1 MLKTLIKMQFSALA
15 SQTIMRTRKG
25 RATNKTSPGKI
36 ILYSLLLLLCFGY
49 LSVIFGII
57 FLMLE
62 SMTAE
67 TAQNWSMTSLA
78 SFMSMIL
85 CFVGTIFTTQSLI
98 FNSKDNDLL
107 ISMPIPP
114 RLILLSRI
122 TTLAIMNYIF
132 ALMIFLPA
140 TIAWVMVNGFG
151 LGVLVYLALF
161 IFVPLASMTL
171 TLILGWIIA
180 LISSRMKN
188 KSLVTTILSV
198 AAFLV
203 YFLLCFNLG
212 DYITVIEENP
222 SLVSSFIS
230 EYLGLFVLM
239 GKAVANLDII
249 ALLITIA
256 VCVLPFAV
264 VIFILSKSFLK
275 IVTDKKSAK
284 KAVYRKKEMKAGT
297 ISSALIKK
305 EFQRFFTSATYFL
318 NSFMGIIFMILIAA
332 AIILNLNG
340 IKEFI
345 SEISTGLGFLLPIE
359 NIMAFFGIAI
369 IIVISAFNI
378 PTSVCISLEGKTLWI
393 LQSMPLKAKDVLL
406 AKMRAAVIATSL
418 PNLIFA
424 IIISILFG
432 LDILSI
438 TAIIIVAIAM
448 PIFSSCFGIIINMLM
463 PRFDWVNETL
473 CVKQSGST
481 IISLLLMLV
490 ATIITVG
497 CGGAVFFLIS
507 ATGGII
513 LTIALTVIFATISYI
528 IIRNCFEERFRN
540 LG

>member
-49 LSVIFGII
+49 LSVIFGVI

-67 TAQNWSMTSLA
+67 TAQNWSMTVLA

-198 AAFLV
+198 AAFRV
-203 YFLLCFNLG
+203 YFQLCFNLG

-332 AIILNLNG
+332 AIILNVNG
-340 IKEFI
+340 IKEFM

-406 AKMRAAVIATSL
+406 AKMRAAVIATSI

-424 IIISILFG
+424 VIMSILFG

-490 ATIITVG
+490 AAVITVG

>member
-49 LSVIFGII
+49 LSVIFGVI

-406 AKMRAAVIATSL
+406 AKMRAAVIATSI

>member
-332 AIILNLNG
+332 AIILNVNG

-406 AKMRAAVIATSL
+406 AKMRAAVIATSI

>member
-332 AIILNLNG
+332 AIILNVNG

-406 AKMRAAVIATSL
+406 AKMRAAVIATSI

-513 LTIALTVIFATISYI
+513 LTIVLTVIFATISYI

>member
-67 TAQNWSMTSLA
+67 TAQNWSMTALA

-332 AIILNLNG
+332 AIILNVNG
-340 IKEFI
+340 IKEFM

-406 AKMRAAVIATSL
+406 AKMRAAVIATSI

>member
-332 AIILNLNG
+332 AIILNVNG
-340 IKEFI
+340 IKEFM

-406 AKMRAAVIATSL
+406 AKMRAAVIATSI

-490 ATIITVG
+490 AAVITVG

>member
-49 LSVIFGII
+49 LSVIFGVI

-67 TAQNWSMTSLA
+67 TAQNWSMTALA

-230 EYLGLFVLM
+230 DYLGLFVLM

-406 AKMRAAVIATSL
+406 AKMRAAVIATSI

>member
-67 TAQNWSMTSLA
+67 TAQNWSMTALA

-297 ISSALIKK
+297 VSSALIKK

-332 AIILNLNG
+332 AIILNVNG
-340 IKEFI
+340 IKEFM

-406 AKMRAAVIATSL
+406 AKMRAAVIATSI

>member
-49 LSVIFGII
+49 LSVIFGVI

-67 TAQNWSMTSLA
+67 TAQNWSMTALA

-332 AIILNLNG
+332 AIILNVNG

-406 AKMRAAVIATSL
+406 AKMRAAVIATSI

-424 IIISILFG
+424 VIMSILFG

>member
-49 LSVIFGII
+49 LSVIFGVI

-67 TAQNWSMTSLA
+67 TAQNWSMTALA

-85 CFVGTIFTTQSLI
+85 CFVGTKFTTQSLI

-332 AIILNLNG
+332 AIILNVNG
-340 IKEFI
+340 IKEFM

-359 NIMAFFGIAI
+359 NIMAFFGLAI

-406 AKMRAAVIATSL
+406 AKMRAAVIATSI

-424 IIISILFG
+424 VIMSILFG

-490 ATIITVG
+490 AAVITVG

>member
-15 SQTIMRTRKG
+15 SQTIMITRKG

-49 LSVIFGII
+49 LSVIFGVI

-151 LGVLVYLALF
+151 LGVLVWLALF

-230 EYLGLFVLM
+230 DYLGLFVLM

-297 ISSALIKK
+297 VSSALIKK

-332 AIILNLNG
+332 AIILNVNG
-340 IKEFI
+340 IKEFM

-406 AKMRAAVIATSL
+406 AKMRAAVIATSI

-424 IIISILFG
+424 VIMSILFG

>member
-49 LSVIFGII
+49 LSVIFGVI

-67 TAQNWSMTSLA
+67 TAQNWSMTALA

-140 TIAWVMVNGFG
+140 TIAWVMVNGLG
-151 LGVLVYLALF
+151 LGVLVWLALF

-230 EYLGLFVLM
+230 DYLGLFVLM

-297 ISSALIKK
+297 VSSALIKK

-332 AIILNLNG
+332 AIILNVNG
-340 IKEFI
+340 IKEFM

-406 AKMRAAVIATSL
+406 AKMRAAVIATSI

-424 IIISILFG
+424 VIMSILFG

-490 ATIITVG
+490 AAVITVG

>member
-49 LSVIFGII
+49 LSVIFGVI

-67 TAQNWSMTSLA
+67 TAQNWSMTALA

-132 ALMIFLPA
+132 ALMIFLLA
-140 TIAWVMVNGFG
+140 TIAWVMVNGLG
-151 LGVLVYLALF
+151 LGVLVWLALF

-230 EYLGLFVLM
+230 DYLGLFVLM

-297 ISSALIKK
+297 VSSALIKK

-332 AIILNLNG
+332 AIILNVNG
-340 IKEFI
+340 IKEFM

-406 AKMRAAVIATSL
+406 AKMRAAVIATSI

-424 IIISILFG
+424 VIMSILFG

-490 ATIITVG
+490 AAVITVG
-497 CGGAVFFLIS
+497 CGGAVFFFIS

>member
-49 LSVIFGII
+49 LSVIFGVI

-67 TAQNWSMTSLA
+67 TAQNWSMTALA

-332 AIILNLNG
+332 AIILNVNG

-406 AKMRAAVIATSL
+406 AKMRAAVIATSI

-424 IIISILFG
+424 IIIYS
-432 LDILSI
+432 
-438 TAIIIVAIAM
+438 
-448 PIFSSCFGIIINMLM
+448 
-463 PRFDWVNETL
+463 
-473 CVKQSGST
+473 
-481 IISLLLMLV
+481 
-490 ATIITVG
+490 
-497 CGGAVFFLIS
+497 
-507 ATGGII
+507 
-513 LTIALTVIFATISYI
+513 
-528 IIRNCFEERFRN
+528 FRA
-540 LG
+540 

>member
-1 MLKTLIKMQFSALA
+1 
-15 SQTIMRTRKG
+15 
-25 RATNKTSPGKI
+25 
-36 ILYSLLLLLCFGY
+36 
-49 LSVIFGII
+49 
-57 FLMLE
+57 
-62 SMTAE
+62 
-67 TAQNWSMTSLA
+67 
-78 SFMSMIL
+78 
-85 CFVGTIFTTQSLI
+85 
-98 FNSKDNDLL
+98 
-107 ISMPIPP
+107 
-114 RLILLSRI
+114 
-122 TTLAIMNYIF
+122 
-132 ALMIFLPA
+132 
-140 TIAWVMVNGFG
+140 
-151 LGVLVYLALF
+151 
-161 IFVPLASMTL
+161 
-171 TLILGWIIA
+171 
-180 LISSRMKN
+180 MKN

-230 EYLGLFVLM
+230 DYLGLFVLM

-332 AIILNLNG
+332 AIILNVNG

-406 AKMRAAVIATSL
+406 AKMRAAVIATSI

-424 IIISILFG
+424 VIMSILFG

>member
-49 LSVIFGII
+49 LSVIFGVI

-332 AIILNLNG
+332 AIILNVNG

-406 AKMRAAVIATSL
+406 AKMRAAVIATSI

>member
-49 LSVIFGII
+49 LSVIFGVI

-67 TAQNWSMTSLA
+67 TAQNWSMTALA

-230 EYLGLFVLM
+230 DYLGLFVLM

-284 KAVYRKKEMKAGT
+284 KAIYRKKEMKAGT

-332 AIILNLNG
+332 AIILNVNG

-406 AKMRAAVIATSL
+406 AKMRAAVIATSI

-424 IIISILFG
+424 VIMSILFG

-490 ATIITVG
+490 AAVITVG

>member
-49 LSVIFGII
+49 LSVIFGVI

-67 TAQNWSMTSLA
+67 TAQNWSMTALA

-332 AIILNLNG
+332 AIILNVNG

-406 AKMRAAVIATSL
+406 AKMRAAVIATSI

>member
-1 MLKTLIKMQFSALA
+1 MLKTLIKMQFSGLA

-67 TAQNWSMTSLA
+67 TAQNWSMTALA

-332 AIILNLNG
+332 AIILNVNG
-340 IKEFI
+340 IKEFM

-406 AKMRAAVIATSL
+406 AKMRAAVIATSI

>member
-49 LSVIFGII
+49 LSVIFGVI

-67 TAQNWSMTSLA
+67 TAQNWSMTALA

-406 AKMRAAVIATSL
+406 AKMRAAVIATSI

>member
-49 LSVIFGII
+49 LSVIFGVI

-340 IKEFI
+340 IKEFM

-406 AKMRAAVIATSL
+406 AKMRAAVIATSI

>member
-49 LSVIFGII
+49 LSVIFGVI

-67 TAQNWSMTSLA
+67 TAQNWSMTALA

-284 KAVYRKKEMKAGT
+284 KAIYRKKEMKAGT
-297 ISSALIKK
+297 VSSALIKK

-332 AIILNLNG
+332 AIILNVNG
-340 IKEFI
+340 IKEFM

-406 AKMRAAVIATSL
+406 AKMRAAVIATSI

-424 IIISILFG
+424 VIISILFG

>member
-49 LSVIFGII
+49 LSVIFGVI

-67 TAQNWSMTSLA
+67 TAQNWSMTALA

-140 TIAWVMVNGFG
+140 TIAWVMVNGLG
-151 LGVLVYLALF
+151 LGVLVWLALF

-230 EYLGLFVLM
+230 DYLGLFVLM

-284 KAVYRKKEMKAGT
+284 KAIYRKKEMKAGT
-297 ISSALIKK
+297 VSSALIKK

-332 AIILNLNG
+332 AIILNVNG
-340 IKEFI
+340 IKEFM

-406 AKMRAAVIATSL
+406 AKMRAAVIATSI

-424 IIISILFG
+424 VIMSILFG

-490 ATIITVG
+490 AAVITVG

>member
-406 AKMRAAVIATSL
+406 AKMRAAVIATSI

>member
-49 LSVIFGII
+49 LSVIFGVI

-67 TAQNWSMTSLA
+67 TAQNWSMTALA

-305 EFQRFFTSATYFL
+305 EFQRF
-318 NSFMGIIFMILIAA
+318 
-332 AIILNLNG
+332 
-340 IKEFI
+340 
-345 SEISTGLGFLLPIE
+345 
-359 NIMAFFGIAI
+359 
-369 IIVISAFNI
+369 
-378 PTSVCISLEGKTLWI
+378 C
-393 LQSMPLKAKDVLL
+393 
-406 AKMRAAVIATSL
+406 R
-418 PNLIFA
+418 
-424 IIISILFG
+424 
-432 LDILSI
+432 
-438 TAIIIVAIAM
+438 
-448 PIFSSCFGIIINMLM
+448 
-463 PRFDWVNETL
+463 
-473 CVKQSGST
+473 
-481 IISLLLMLV
+481 
-490 ATIITVG
+490 
-497 CGGAVFFLIS
+497 
-507 ATGGII
+507 
-513 LTIALTVIFATISYI
+513 
-528 IIRNCFEERFRN
+528 RNF
-540 LG
+540 